1 MRKGV
6 NTHNMNIFVIL
17 NLNDED
23 KKRISAIAQER
34 NIDVGTV
41 AVEYVEFIDKIETLQ
56 LKQVNIDFN
65 IERSLLEKKCKF
77 FNLTELETKILVY
90 YYCDKLKRWEI
101 GNKLGYSED
110 MISKIKDK
118 ALLKIKT
125 KPSEN

>member
-6 NTHNMNIFVIL
+6 NTNKMNIFVIL

-23 KKRISAIAQER
+23 KKRITSIAQER

-125 KPSEN
+125 KPSES

>member
-6 NTHNMNIFVIL
+6 NTHKMNIFVIL

-23 KKRISAIAQER
+23 KKRISSIAQER

-41 AVEYVEFIDKIETLQ
+41 AVEYVEFIDKVETLQ

-77 FNLTELETKILVY
+77 FNLTGLETKILVY

-118 ALLKIKT
+118 ALLKIKNKT
-125 KPSEN
+125 

>member
-6 NTHNMNIFVIL
+6 NTYKMNIFVIL

-23 KKRISAIAQER
+23 KKRITSIAQER

-41 AVEYVEFIDKIETLQ
+41 AVEYVKFIDKVETLQ

-118 ALLKIKT
+118 ALLKIKNKT
-125 KPSEN
+125 